1 MSAYKLQDKYQLVP
15 SVKKFYANWEE
26 AKKRIES
33 SGRMRSRPWRVHLSA
48 NEPMP
53 REIRR
58 AVCAIQGHIR
68 EVPRVTLVRDS
79 RAWVSVLGWAR
90 SHSSESIRRNEVFE
104 DRRIKGLIESQ

>member
-1 MSAYKLQDKYQLVP
+1 MSGYKLQDKYQLVP
-15 SVKKFYANWEE
+15 SVKLFYAKNILRKLRRSEE

-79 RAWVSVLGWAR
+79 RAWVSVLG
-90 SHSSESIRRNEVFE
+90 
-104 DRRIKGLIESQ
+104 